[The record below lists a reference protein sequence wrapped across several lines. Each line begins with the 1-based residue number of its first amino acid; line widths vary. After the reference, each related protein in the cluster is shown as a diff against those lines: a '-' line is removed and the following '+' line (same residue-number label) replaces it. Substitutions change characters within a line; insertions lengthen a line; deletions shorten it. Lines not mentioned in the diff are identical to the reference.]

1 MGGTERG
8 AGTARKE
15 VKRECR
21 VPGELGQ
28 FEGENVQFSLLEGT
42 FLPVMFLK
50 LDWQVKLSFCKL
62 RILARVVAR
71 RPLRD

>member
-1 MGGTERG
+1 MASSLKKTGVWRMGGTERG

-28 FEGENVQFSLLEGT
+28 FEGENVQFS
-42 FLPVMFLK
+42 
-50 LDWQVKLSFCKL
+50 
-62 RILARVVAR
+62 
-71 RPLRD
+71 RPLR